1 MDILV
6 VAAAIEARRGRAPT
20 GALALMGLATNYD
33 VDCPKAFC
41 RLFDVKRDCLTL
53 RKCFE
58 AATCDLGVMHEYVV
72 TVVTGDK
79 AEAFGLVEPLH
90 SSFCHARV
98 PPFID

>member
-58 AATCDLGVMHEYVV
+58 AATCDRGVMHEYVV

-79 AEAFGLVEPLH
+79 PKPLDSLNH
-90 SSFCHARV
+90 FTV
-98 PPFID
+98 PFVMLEYLLS